1 MIKKEMKYELTQKEF
16 EQLCELTA
24 TAEELVRKSANT
36 NYDFFTQVPHQ
47 REGYK
52 NFIFTVGQDIDKALN
67 AFFKLKYLLQSFGK
81 HNVISNTPTK
91 GKTENE

>member
-1 MIKKEMKYELTQKEF
+1 MIKKETKYELTQKEF

-24 TAEELVRKSANT
+24 TAEELVRKSAHT
-36 NYDFFTQVPHQ
+36 NYDFFTQVPHP

-67 AFFKLKYLLQSFGK
+67 AFF
-81 HNVISNTPTK
+81 
-91 GKTENE
+91 